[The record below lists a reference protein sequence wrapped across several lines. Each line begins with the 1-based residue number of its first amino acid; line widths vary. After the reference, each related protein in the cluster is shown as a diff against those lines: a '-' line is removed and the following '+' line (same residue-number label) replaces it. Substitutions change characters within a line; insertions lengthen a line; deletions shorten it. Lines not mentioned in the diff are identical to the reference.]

1 MKISRSYIV
10 MIVLSLSFLLG
21 GCSQDVSTSSQSQL
35 VVEGW
40 IDAGGFPVVKLTRT
54 IPLGDDALSLDS
66 LSRYMDRWAKVT
78 ISDGERTEVLAGRY
92 DKKYFPPFIYTTYDM
107 RGEEGR
113 EYSLRIEASDGK
125 VAEARTRI
133 PVSAKIDSFRVEP
146 TDVDSLFQ
154 LYAYTSYR
162 GKCKLFTQ
170 VVGKQ
175 REMSSAE
182 LGLFDDGMIG
192 EDGKLS
198 VKRGRDNLQKDFT
211 PFFKKDELVRVKLST
226 LTDEGYAFWRS
237 FEDMLAL
244 SRIPLMPV
252 NTNLKSNVHGALG
265 YWQGY
270 GSSFYEVRIMEGE

>member
-1 MKISRSYIV
+1 M
-10 MIVLSLSFLLG
+10 
-21 GCSQDVSTSSQSQL
+21 
-35 VVEGW
+35 
-40 IDAGGFPVVKLTRT
+40 VKLTRT
-54 IPLGDDALSLDS
+54 IPLSDDALSLDS

-78 ISDGERTEVLAGRY
+78 ISDGARTEILAGRY

-113 EYSLRIEASDGK
+113 EYSLRVEASDGK
-125 VAEARTRI
+125 VSEARTRI

-211 PFFKKDELVRVKLST
+211 PFFKKDEVVRVKLST

-244 SRIPLMPV
+244 SRIPLMPM

-270 GSSFYEVRIMEGE
+270 GSSFYEVRIMVGE

>member
-1 MKISRSYIV
+1 MKISRSYIA

-54 IPLGDDALSLDS
+54 IPLSDDALSLDS

-113 EYSLRIEASDGK
+113 EYSLRVEASDGK

-154 LYAYTSYR
+154 LLCLY
-162 GKCKLFTQ
+162 F
-170 VVGKQ
+170 
-175 REMSSAE
+175 
-182 LGLFDDGMIG
+182 
-192 EDGKLS
+192 LS
-198 VKRGRDNLQKDFT
+198 WKV
-211 PFFKKDELVRVKLST
+211 
-226 LTDEGYAFWRS
+226 
-237 FEDMLAL
+237 
-244 SRIPLMPV
+244 
-252 NTNLKSNVHGALG
+252 
-265 YWQGY
+265 
-270 GSSFYEVRIMEGE
+270 

>member
-1 MKISRSYIV
+1 MKNSYSYIV

-21 GCSQDVSTSSQSQL
+21 GCSQDVSTSSLSQL

-78 ISDGERTEVLAGRY
+78 ISDGERTEILAGRY

-107 RGEEGR
+107 RGEEGK
-113 EYSLRIEASDGK
+113 EYTLRVEASDGK

-182 LGLFDDGMIG
+182 LGLFAEGMIG

-211 PFFKKDELVRVKLST
+211 PFFKKDEVVRVKFST

-252 NTNLKSNVHGALG
+252 NTNLKSNVHSALG

-270 GSSFYEVRIMEGE
+270 GSSFYEVRIMVGE